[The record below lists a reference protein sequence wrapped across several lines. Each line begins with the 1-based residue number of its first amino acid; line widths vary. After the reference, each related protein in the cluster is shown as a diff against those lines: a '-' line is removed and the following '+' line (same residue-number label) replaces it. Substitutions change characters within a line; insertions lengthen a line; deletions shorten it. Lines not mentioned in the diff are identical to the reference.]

1 MMANPLIELYAILNR
16 FTEPAPFIE
25 KTICEKISNYP
36 KERNL
41 QINPKLNPELFYEKI
56 AFSLI
61 ERNQPSNLQGWEGLY
76 YGPNDFILMDKDNS
90 ITSSDPN
97 IRDISLEM
105 INYWEKRSNEVNIPI
120 VFENSCFENMKIIS
134 N

>member
-1 MMANPLIELYAILNR
+1 
-16 FTEPAPFIE
+16 
-25 KTICEKISNYP
+25 
-36 KERNL
+36 L